1 MDKIKTIKT
10 DIHFVMFKIIGGQR
24 VQTFDL
30 ISISDVH
37 AITVA
42 KDLHNKLGLIGRY
55 YCETSTGFTFQIC

>member
-1 MDKIKTIKT
+1 MEQVRTIKK
-10 DIHFVMFKIIGGQR
+10 DINFVMFKIIGGQR

-30 ISISDVH
+30 ISMSDSH

>member
-1 MDKIKTIKT
+1 MEQIKTIKT
-10 DIHFVMFKIIGGQR
+10 DINFVMFKIIGGQR

-30 ISISDVH
+30 ISISDTH

-55 YCETSTGFTFQIC
+55 YCETSTGFTFQVC

>member
-1 MDKIKTIKT
+1 MEQIKTIKK
-10 DIHFVMFKIIGGQR
+10 DINFVMFKIIGGQR

-30 ISISDVH
+30 ISMSDSH

-55 YCETSTGFTFQIC
+55 YCETSTGYTFQIC

>member
-1 MDKIKTIKT
+1 MEQIKTIKT
-10 DIHFVMFKIIGGQR
+10 DIHFIMFKIIGGKR
-24 VQTFDL
+24 VHTFDL

-55 YCETSTGFTFQIC
+55 YCETSSGFTFQIC